1 MYTTSPLFGKFH
13 SPLLA
18 ATQPFLSRRPLHHL
32 ETICSDRIDPAL
44 LQPNETKDNSRERIY
59 TPKLTFFAFLDQ
71 VLNPDSSCRSAVD
84 QILSYYHSLPHY
96 PDINSDTS
104 AYCQARARWTCD
116 ELMDIRNHLAGR
128 ITIHGD
134 TLLPGIPGQRP
145 IKVIDGTCL
154 NMPDTAANREICPQS
169 TDQKPGCGFP
179 LIRMVGVFS
188 LKTGVLLDET
198 SAPYAISENSLF
210 QDLWPTFQAGDIL
223 LADRNFSSYASIA
236 SLKQQVV
243 DCLFHL
249 HASRKSDFRKGLRL
263 GPRDRLITW
272 TKPKDKPA
280 NLTQDQW
287 ELLPATLTVRMV
299 RVRLATSNG
308 RCKTVTLVTTLTDPK
323 LWPAKLLV
331 ALYHRR
337 WKIELY
343 WDDIKT
349 TLHMDMLSCK
359 TPAMIHKE
367 IQMHLIAYNLIRVLM
382 VEAAL
387 VGNAPLDRMS
397 FKGTLDAAHHYSLA
411 IAKIPATHR
420 NRRFALYAEM
430 LATIASDLVPERP
443 DRREPRC
450 QKRRPKAYPFMTRPR
465 HKMKDAPKSSRR
477 RKIHNSLS

>member
-18 ATQPFLSRRPLHHL
+18 ATKPFLSRRPLHHL

-116 ELMDIRNHLAGR
+116 ELMDIRSHLAGR

-188 LKTGVLLDET
+188 LKTGVLLEET

-280 NLTQDQW
+280 
-287 ELLPATLTVRMV
+287 A
-299 RVRLATSNG
+299 
-308 RCKTVTLVTTLTDPK
+308 KPK
-323 LWPAKLLV
+323 
-331 ALYHRR
+331 
-337 WKIELY
+337 
-343 WDDIKT
+343 
-349 TLHMDMLSCK
+349 
-359 TPAMIHKE
+359 
-367 IQMHLIAYNLIRVLM
+367 QN
-382 VEAAL
+382 
-387 VGNAPLDRMS
+387 
-397 FKGTLDAAHHYSLA
+397 
-411 IAKIPATHR
+411 
-420 NRRFALYAEM
+420 
-430 LATIASDLVPERP
+430 
-443 DRREPRC
+443 
-450 QKRRPKAYPFMTRPR
+450 Q
-465 HKMKDAPKSSRR
+465 
-477 RKIHNSLS
+477 